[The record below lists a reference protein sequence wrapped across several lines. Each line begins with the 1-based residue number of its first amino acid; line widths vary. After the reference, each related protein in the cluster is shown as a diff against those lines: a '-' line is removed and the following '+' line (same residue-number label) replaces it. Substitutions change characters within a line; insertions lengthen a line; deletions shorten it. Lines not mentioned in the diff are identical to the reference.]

1 MRKAKVRKKLKIL
14 TELSSG
20 VKTFIQELIFSI
32 NRPESL
38 VGYFPRINFSG
49 TK

>member
-1 MRKAKVRKKLKIL
+1 MRNSKMRKKLKIL

-32 NRPESL
+32 NRSESL
-38 VGYFPRINFSG
+38 VDISLE
-49 TK
+49 